1 VVTALARVFEQD
13 WEFTTGE
20 SIRLPASGMSAA
32 GHQGT
37 VRVIADGPD
46 DGLDKLQWTFLAA
59 LSRSRRV
66 VRIVTPYFLPNEVL
80 ISGFEV
86 ALMRGVTVEIVVP
99 GRSNLFYMDAP
110 MRAVF
115 ERLVKRGVDVYLA
128 EPPFDH
134 SKIFLVDD
142 EWCSIGSSNWDDR
155 SLRLN
160 FELNLEIIDA
170 RLAEE
175 LHALVD
181 RKRAASRRLTAD
193 ELTATPLGW
202 RLVNRFMR
210 LFSPYL

>member
-1 VVTALARVFEQD
+1 MM
-13 WEFTTGE
+13 
-20 SIRLPASGMSAA
+20 IRGS
-32 GHQGT
+32 T
-37 VRVIADGPD
+37 C
-46 DGLDKLQWTFLAA
+46 
-59 LSRSRRV
+59 
-66 VRIVTPYFLPNEVL
+66 
-80 ISGFEV
+80 
-86 ALMRGVTVEIVVP
+86 
-99 GRSNLFYMDAP
+99 SN
-110 MRAVF
+110 
-115 ERLVKRGVDVYLA
+115 
-128 EPPFDH
+128 
-134 SKIFLVDD
+134 S
-142 EWCSIGSSNWDDR
+142 WCSIGSSNWDDR